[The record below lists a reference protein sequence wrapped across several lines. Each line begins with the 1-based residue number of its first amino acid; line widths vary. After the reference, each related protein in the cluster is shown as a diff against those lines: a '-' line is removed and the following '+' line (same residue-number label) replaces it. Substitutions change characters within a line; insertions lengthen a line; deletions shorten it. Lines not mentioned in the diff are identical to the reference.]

1 MLLVFLLLIFKL
13 ENAQLMDAK
22 PLEPVVVHNAKVDM
36 NLIMENAF
44 SITVL
49 KLSMEVALPAKDPT
63 DYQLMAVFNKPPIH
77 AKLVDQDIYF

>member
-22 PLEPVVVHNAKVDM
+22 PLEPVVVHNVKVDM

-49 KLSMEVALPAKDPT
+49 KLSMEVA
-63 DYQLMAVFNKPPIH
+63 
-77 AKLVDQDIYF
+77 